1 MTRHGNS
8 LCSCFDRFLQAGGL
22 LEGKREN
29 NLEKRRGQEGE
40 AAKRNARKRGEEKIR
55 GEEMVEII

>member
-1 MTRHGNS
+1 M
-8 LCSCFDRFLQAGGL
+8 
-22 LEGKREN
+22 EGKREN
-29 NLEKRRGQEGE
+29 NLEKRRGQEEE

>member
-1 MTRHGNS
+1 M
-8 LCSCFDRFLQAGGL
+8 
-22 LEGKREN
+22 LEGKRGN